1 MVANKR
7 NFSLEARQ
15 KTALACERSAARRG
29 KREKRKRERK
39 RGEGWQERRLT
50 GKTGV
55 GARC

>member
-7 NFSLEARQ
+7 NISLGARQ
-15 KTALACERSAARRG
+15 KTALACERSATRRG
-29 KREKRKRERK
+29 KREERKRERK